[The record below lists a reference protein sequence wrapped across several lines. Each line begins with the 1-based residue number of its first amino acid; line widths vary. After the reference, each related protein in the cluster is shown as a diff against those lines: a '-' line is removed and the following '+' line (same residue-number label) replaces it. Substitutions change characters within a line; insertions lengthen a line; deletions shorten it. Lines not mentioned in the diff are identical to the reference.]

1 MWYKNTMTNSRDES
15 QILSVVKKKNN
26 DNERISDSL
35 QQMEQHIPQNNC

>member
-1 MWYKNTMTNSRDES
+1 MTNSRDES
-15 QILSVVKKKNN
+15 QILSEVVKKKNN